1 MTLKKYLGYIGLS
14 GPNALL
20 MRRKLLL
27 AAADAAEQFYA
38 AEVLDKVSDSWAK
51 AGLPEDLKMDLW
63 ESAGEDNDDRNRI
76 AITVLTDDIGL
87 AIKAVKVFAGSDYG
101 KDDDYGA
108 HRTAVWGAPAFT
120 WGPADGC
127 SHFRKVMDAV
137 AEMAG
142 PYADTRTSIR
152 EIREWV
158 AGVRKSTE
166 RLFK

>member
-1 MTLKKYLGYIGLS
+1 MKLKDFFRGVKINTPGQ
-14 GPNALL
+14 LL
-20 MRRKLLL
+20 TCRRLLL
-27 AAADAAEQFYA
+27 AAADAAEQLHA
-38 AEVLDKVSDSWAK
+38 ANILDKVCTRWAK

-108 HRTAVWGAPAFT
+108 HRTAVWGEPAFT

-142 PYADTRTSIR
+142 PYADTRTTIA
-152 EIREWV
+152 EIRSW
-158 AGVRKSTE
+158 GSRVRKSTE
-166 RLFK
+166 GLFK